1 MKPLSVLALAYIAPA
16 LLMLVFA
23 QGWTWLYL
31 FPLALMVINGVLAG
45 KAELHRHR
53 S

>member
-1 MKPLSVLALAYIAPA
+1 MKILFFLALAYIAPA
-16 LLMLVFA
+16 LLLLLFA
-23 QGWTWLYL
+23 QGWTWQYGL
-31 FPLALMVINGVLAG
+31 PLALMVINAVLAG